1 MKEETVMRSR
11 LRGAR
16 APLFAALAIL
26 LTLLNPDPT
35 EAQDPESLEG
45 QVLRYG
51 QPVPG
56 VPVTLHRVTSEGSGE
71 VAFTSTGADGN
82 FRFPLD
88 RVEGAA
94 FTVFFVTA
102 EFQSVRYFGPPLH
115 PDAPRDEYVVQVFDT
130 ASTLPEPPRVVRRD
144 IVMIPEAAGSWEV
157 NEIVTISNPTR
168 VALVSPAGTPTWE
181 LRIPEAAT
189 DFQAGEGDILP
200 HEISFMGNRVMLLTP
215 LIPGERDLFIRYR
228 LPASPA
234 GSRVPIE
241 EPTDTF
247 NLYVRQPSHLTSVVG
262 LETTRMIQ
270 AEGEQFLQYGGLD
283 LPPGSGVALQW
294 TRTAPPVDPIVAAVS
309 VTVLLL
315 AIGLAMA
322 WRNRADAPTG

>member
-1 MKEETVMRSR
+1 MPAKTVMR

-16 APLFAALAIL
+16 AARFAALAL
-26 LTLLNPDPT
+26 LVAFLTPGRLQ
-35 EAQDPESLEG
+35 AQDPGTLEG

-71 VAFTSTGADGN
+71 VAYTNTDAEGS

-94 FTVFFVTA
+94 FTVFFATA
-102 EFQSVRYFGPPLH
+102 EFQTVRYFGPPLH
-115 PDAPRDEYVVQVFDT
+115 PDAQREEYVVQVFDA

-157 NEIVTISNPTR
+157 NEIVTVSNPTR
-168 VALVSPAGTPTWE
+168 VALVSPTGTPTWE

-200 HEISFMGNRVMLLTP
+200 HEISFMGNRVLLLTP

-247 NLYVRQPSHLTSVVG
+247 NLYIRQPSHLTSVVG
-262 LETTRMIQ
+262 LQTTRMIE
-270 AEGEQFLQYGGLD
+270 AEGEQFLQYGGID
-283 LPPGSGVALQW
+283 LPAGSGVGLQW
-294 TRTAPPVDPIVAAVS
+294 TRTAPPIDPIVAAVS

-322 WRNRADAPTG
+322 WRNRASEPAS